1 MLLSIVKRTLVII
14 FSLLI
19 FVPISMVFITA
30 LKTSDYFYLNPVG
43 LPDAV
48 TFQNF
53 IDIVKQNNLH
63 IHFRNSLIVTVST
76 IFLCLFIASLVSYVI
91 MRLRGWKSFALYGFF
106 IVGMMLPAQVNMIPL
121 YGIVESLGLLNSLLG
136 LILVSTTTFMPI
148 VVFIVAGFMKTI
160 PRSLIEASMM
170 DGATEWQIYLK
181 VALPLSAPAMAT
193 AAIFVGVMVWNDL
206 LYPLLFVA
214 SPDKKTLPLSL
225 LDFQGEYFTNY
236 PMIFSGVLIASIP
249 MIILY
254 IFLQRYFIEGMTV
267 GANKG

>member
-1 MLLSIVKRTLVII
+1 MFFSLSKKTLII
-14 FSLLI
+14 LFSLLI
-19 FVPISMVFITA
+19 IVPVSMVVITT
-30 LKTSDYFYLNPVG
+30 LKTSDYFYLNPTG

-53 IDIVKQNNLH
+53 IDIVKENNMH
-63 IHFRNSLIVTVST
+63 IHFINSLIVTVST

-91 MRLRGWKSFALYGFF
+91 MRLTGWKSFLLYGVF

-121 YGIVESLGLLNSLLG
+121 YGVVDALGLLNSLIG
-136 LILVSTTTFMPI
+136 LILVSTTSFMPI

-160 PRSLIEASMM
+160 PRSMIEASTM
-170 DGATEWQIYLK
+170 DGASEWQIYRK

-214 SPDKKTLPLSL
+214 SPGKKTLPLSL

-254 IFLQRYFIEGMTV
+254 IFLQRYFIEGMTA

>member
-1 MLLSIVKRTLVII
+1 MFSSLSKRTLVIL

-19 FVPISMVFITA
+19 IIPVSMVVITT
-30 LKTSDYFYLNPVG
+30 LKTSDYFYLNPTG

-53 IDIVKQNNLH
+53 VDIVKENNLH
-63 IHFRNSLIVTVST
+63 VHFLNSLIVTIST
-76 IFLCLFIASLVSYVI
+76 IFLCLFVASMVSFVI
-91 MRLRGWKSFALYGFF
+91 MRLKGWKSALLYGVF

-121 YGIVESLGLLNSLLG
+121 YGVVDALGLLNSLIG
-136 LILVSTTTFMPI
+136 LILVSTTSFMPI

-160 PRSLIEASMM
+160 PSSMIEASTM
-170 DGATEWQIYLK
+170 DGASEWQIYRK

-193 AAIFVGVMVWNDL
+193 AAIFIGVMVWNDL

-236 PMIFSGVLIASIP
+236 PMIFSGVLIASLP

-254 IFLQRYFIEGMTV
+254 IFLQRYFIEGMTA

>member
-1 MLLSIVKRTLVII
+1 MIRSLFKKILVLL
-14 FSLLI
+14 FALLI
-19 FVPISMVFITA
+19 IIPVFMVVITT
-30 LKTSDYFYLNPVG
+30 LKTSDYFYLDPTG
-43 LPDAV
+43 LPDPV

-53 IDIVKQNNLH
+53 IAIVLENNLH
-63 IHFRNSLIVTVST
+63 IHFLNSLIVSVST
-76 IFLCLFIASLVSYVI
+76 ILLCLFVASLVSYVI
-91 MRLRGWKSFALYGFF
+91 MRLKGWKSALLFGLF
-106 IVGMMLPAQVNMIPL
+106 ILGMMLPAQVNMIPL
-121 YGIVESLGLLNSLLG
+121 YGVLDTLGLLNSLIG
-136 LILVSTTTFMPI
+136 LILVSTTTFMPV

-160 PRSLIEASMM
+160 PGSMIEASTM
-170 DGATEWQIYLK
+170 DGASEWQIYWK

-254 IFLQRYFIEGMTV
+254 IFLQRYFMEGITA

>member
-1 MLLSIVKRTLVII
+1 MFSSLSKRTLVIL

-19 FVPISMVFITA
+19 IIPVSMVVITT
-30 LKTSDYFYLNPVG
+30 LKTSDYFYLNPTG

-53 IDIVKQNNLH
+53 VDIVKENNLH
-63 IHFRNSLIVTVST
+63 IHFLNSLIVTIST
-76 IFLCLFIASLVSYVI
+76 IFLCLFVASMVSFVI
-91 MRLRGWKSFALYGFF
+91 MRLKGWKSAVLYGVF

-121 YGIVESLGLLNSLLG
+121 YGVVDALGLLNSLIG
-136 LILVSTTTFMPI
+136 LILVSTTSFMPI

-160 PRSLIEASMM
+160 PSSMIEASTM
-170 DGATEWQIYLK
+170 DGASEWQIYRK
-181 VALPLSAPAMAT
+181 VALPLAAPAMAT
-193 AAIFVGVMVWNDL
+193 AAIFIGVMVWNDL

-236 PMIFSGVLIASIP
+236 PMIFSGVLIASLP

-254 IFLQRYFIEGMTV
+254 IFLQRYFIEGMTA

>member
-1 MLLSIVKRTLVII
+1 MFNSLSKKALVIL

-19 FVPISMVFITA
+19 IFPILMVVITT
-30 LKTSDYFYLNPVG
+30 LKTSDYFYLNPTG
-43 LPDAV
+43 LPDQV

-53 IDIVKQNNLH
+53 IDIITENNLH
-63 IHFRNSLIVTVST
+63 IHFLNSLIVSAST
-76 IFLCLFIASLVSYVI
+76 ILLCLFVASLVSYVI
-91 MRLRGWKSFALYGFF
+91 MRLKGWKSALLFGLF
-106 IVGMMLPAQVNMIPL
+106 ILGMMLPAQVNMIPL
-121 YGIVESLGLLNSLLG
+121 YGVLDTLGLLNSLIG
-136 LILVSTTTFMPI
+136 LILVSTTTFMPV

-160 PRSLIEASMM
+160 PRSMIEASTM
-170 DGATEWQIYLK
+170 DGASEWQIYRK

-214 SPDKKTLPLSL
+214 SPDKKTLPLAL

-254 IFLQRYFIEGMTV
+254 IFLQRYFIEGMTA

>member
-1 MLLSIVKRTLVII
+1 MIRSLFKKILVLL
-14 FSLLI
+14 FALLI
-19 FVPISMVFITA
+19 IIPVFMVVITT
-30 LKTSDYFYLNPVG
+30 LKTSDYFYLDPTG
-43 LPDAV
+43 LPDPV

-53 IDIVKQNNLH
+53 IAIVTENNLH
-63 IHFRNSLIVTVST
+63 IHFLNSLIVSVST
-76 IFLCLFIASLVSYVI
+76 ILLCLFVASLVSYVI
-91 MRLRGWKSFALYGFF
+91 MRLKGWKSALLFGLF
-106 IVGMMLPAQVNMIPL
+106 ILGMMLPAQVNMIPL
-121 YGIVESLGLLNSLLG
+121 YGVLDTLGLLNSLIG
-136 LILVSTTTFMPI
+136 LVLVSTTTFMPV

-160 PRSLIEASMM
+160 PGSMIEASTM
-170 DGATEWQIYLK
+170 DGASEWQIYWK

-214 SPDKKTLPLSL
+214 SPEKKTLPLSL

-254 IFLQRYFIEGMTV
+254 IFLQRYFMEGITA